1 MLPTSLFQ
9 PMVCSAIENQ
19 LISPFFSDKTIKLWK
34 ISEREKKICDGRYN
48 IQKINGVSK
57 RIAEDLVLP
66 HLEDME
72 LVVEASPRRVY
83 GNGHS

>member
-1 MLPTSLFQ
+1 
-9 PMVCSAIENQ
+9 MVCYREPINFFFF
-19 LISPFFSDKTIKLWK
+19 FFSDKTIKLWK